1 MDRRLPITF
10 GPLAQFPDDPLVCMR
25 SLHAEHGD
33 IAALEED
40 GQRILFVF
48 SPEYNQRVQCDN
60 RTFHSRFFAIRGPR
74 GSSQRRLSS
83 GLLTMNGDDHKT
95 HRRMVMGPF
104 QKTVIPQYHE
114 AVIRMAGDMLDDW
127 QPRAVPPR
135 GWTTDVN
142 QEMTQYMLR
151 TTSALIFGVDV
162 PEMACRIGQMIDH
175 WVEMNNDVGIGAF
188 ISDQAIMGKYDEL
201 LAHAEE
207 LEVEVR
213 GLIQHRRSTQG
224 AALGTLGA
232 GELASGARSS
242 TQGAQSRT
250 LGASAASRDVLSL
263 LIQACDEQGA
273 ISEDQLVGHVA
284 LMFGAAHLTTA
295 HTFTWTLFLLAQHPS
310 VLRRVMDEIDREMP
324 GDAPTY
330 DDMSRMPLTDRVLK
344 ESMRLLP
351 ASCYLH
357 RNAIEPTQLGPFD
370 VARGTPVIFSQF
382 MTHHRPDLYD
392 DPEAFQPDRWLSI
405 APSPYEYLPF
415 GSGPRMCLGAGMA
428 AMILRTALPMMLK
441 RYRMSMVPGTVVNG
455 KMISTM
461 LGPTTPVMMQ
471 IVPQD
476 GRFQSQ
482 PVSGNIHTMVDLR
495 EMSRASAVE
504 QRKAA

>member
-1 MDRRLPITF
+1 MDDTTTCRIERRLPITY
-10 GPLAQFPDDPLVCMR
+10 GPLTRFPDDPLVCMR
-25 SLHAEHGD
+25 ALHAEHGD

-48 SPEYNQRVQCDN
+48 SPEYNQRVQCDQKV
-60 RTFHSRFFAIRGPR
+60 FHSRFFAIRGPR
-74 GSSQRRLSS
+74 GSAQRRLSS
-83 GLLTMNGDDHKT
+83 GLLTMNGEDHKS

-104 QKTVIPQYHE
+104 QKSAIPQYHD
-114 AVIRMAGDMLDDW
+114 AVVGIATDMLDDW
-127 QPRAVPPR
+127 SARALPPR
-135 GWTTDVN
+135 GWTTDIN

-162 PEMACRIGQMIDH
+162 PEMAYRIGGMIDH
-175 WVEMNNDVGIGAF
+175 WVEMNNDIGIGAF
-188 ISDQAIMGKYDEL
+188 VADQAITEKYDEL

-207 LEVEVR
+207 LEIEVR
-213 GLIQHRRSTQG
+213 GLIQQRRTQ
-224 AALGTLGA
+224 AEA
-232 GELASGARSS
+232 G
-242 TQGAQSRT
+242 
-250 LGASAASRDVLSL
+250 RDVLSL
-263 LIQACDEQGA
+263 LIQACDQQGV
-273 ISEDQLVGHVA
+273 IDEDQLVGHVA

-295 HTFTWTLFLLAQHPS
+295 HTLTWTLFLLAQHPS
-310 VLRRVMDEIDREMP
+310 ILTRVMEEVDTEMP
-324 GDAPTY
+324 GDAPAPHEVA
-330 DDMSRMPLTDRVLK
+330 RMLLLDRVVK

-357 RNAIEPTQLGPFD
+357 RTAHEPTTLGPFD
-370 VARGTPVIFSQF
+370 VARGTPVVFSQF

-392 DPEAFQPDRWLSI
+392 DPDAFVPDRWLSI
-405 APSPYEYLPF
+405 SPSPYAYLPY

-428 AMILRTALPMMLK
+428 GMILRTALPMMLK
-441 RYRMSMVPGTVVNG
+441 RYRMSVVPGITVNG

-476 GRFQSQ
+476 GRFAAQ
-482 PVSGNIHTMVDLR
+482 PVSGNIHSMVDLR
-495 EMSRASAVE
+495 EMPRAAVAE